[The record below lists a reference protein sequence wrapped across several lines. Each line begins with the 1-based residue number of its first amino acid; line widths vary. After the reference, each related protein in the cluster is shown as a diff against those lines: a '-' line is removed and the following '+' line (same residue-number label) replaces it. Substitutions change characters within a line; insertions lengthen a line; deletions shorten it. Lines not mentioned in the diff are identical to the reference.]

1 MDTTLQCSPRSGPQ
15 GAEHLAGAIVEAM
28 PVVVAHQLRTLGAH
42 QRRHALRDDF
52 TLGYLFGLLYGLSRQ
67 LPEAARERF
76 LLSVAAPTFCVVYDG
91 DGTAMLERSL
101 GGLAAL
107 NPRMLGGSRA
117 GAQDAR
123 SWMSGGARTMRLETE
138 FSMPRRG
145 DVAAPCA
152 PAAACAPE
160 GR

>member
-1 MDTTLQCSPRSGPQ
+1 
-15 GAEHLAGAIVEAM
+15 
-28 PVVVAHQLRTLGAH
+28 
-42 QRRHALRDDF
+42 
-52 TLGYLFGLLYGLSRQ
+52 
-67 LPEAARERF
+67 
-76 LLSVAAPTFCVVYDG
+76 
-91 DGTAMLERSL
+91 MLERSL